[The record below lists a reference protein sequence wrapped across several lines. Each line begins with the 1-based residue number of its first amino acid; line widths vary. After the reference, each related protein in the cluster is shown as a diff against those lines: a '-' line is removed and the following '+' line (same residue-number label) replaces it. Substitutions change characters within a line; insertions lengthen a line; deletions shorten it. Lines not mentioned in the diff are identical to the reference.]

1 MARPVPRSHGLR
13 PIRQHDSLV
22 QRAFEALEESIVR
35 GAIKPGSRLFEAGLA
50 RELEISRG
58 PIREAIRRLEE
69 RGLVVR
75 THLKGAVVLELSDD
89 EVLELSLIREQV
101 EGLAAR
107 LAAARITAEDIRD
120 LEGLLAGHQQR
131 TAERGFV
138 EYFQPV
144 GELDFHYRIMKAA
157 DSNRLLRLFVR
168 EIYYPIRLYRFR
180 SSTQGR
186 AKAALQ
192 EHWAILHAIRSRD
205 AELAERLMREHV
217 ARSRKTLVETLPAGI
232 FGDAKAEGGSGPDRH
247 TPAGRPVATGAP
259 LDGRRRR

>member
-1 MARPVPRSHGLR
+1 MARSVAPSHGLR
-13 PIRQHDSLV
+13 PIRQPDSLV

-35 GAIKPGSRLFEAGLA
+35 GAIKPGSRLFEAGIA
-50 RELEISRG
+50 RELAISRG

-69 RGLVVR
+69 RGLVIR
-75 THLKGAVVLELSDD
+75 THLKGAVVLELSAD

-107 LAAARITAEDIRD
+107 LAATRVTADDVRE

-131 TAERGFV
+131 TEERGFV

-144 GELDFHYRIMKAA
+144 GELDFHYRIVKGA
-157 DSNRLLRLFVR
+157 DSDRLLRLFVR

-192 EHWAILHAIRSRD
+192 EHWAILDAIRSRD

-217 ARSRKTLVETLPAGI
+217 ARSRNTLVETFPAGI
-232 FGDAKAEGGSGPDRH
+232 CGDAKTKDGSGPDRH
-247 TPAGRPVATGAP
+247 ARTRRSVATGAP
-259 LDGRRRR
+259 LEGPHRP